1 MVGALLKQT
10 GKKLGTKQKKWAD
23 ALKKRNERGE
33 LKRPKLKR
41 EAKVHPAEKYLSRKA
56 VLGGAKAALMKKKP
70 LISKFEAGVGVGVSG
85 TLGTQAILKRNK
97 AKKDAKAASD
107 KKLKKSLEKHKK
119 KTQDK
124 RKKYGKHH
132 G

>member
-1 MVGALLKQT
+1 MVGAIIKGVLKSKYKPKPKSKYPKT
-10 GKKLGTKQKKWAD
+10 VS
-23 ALKKRNERGE
+23 R
-33 LKRPKLKR
+33 KLKR

-56 VLGGAKAALMKKKP
+56 VLGGAKTALMKKKP
-70 LISKFEAGVGVGVSG
+70 LISKFEAGVGVGVAG
-85 TLGTQAILKRNK
+85 TLGTKEILKRNK
-97 AKKDAKAASD
+97 AKKDAKAAAD
-107 KKLKKSLEKHKK
+107 KKLKDSLKKHKE

>member
-1 MVGALLKQT
+1 
-10 GKKLGTKQKKWAD
+10 
-23 ALKKRNERGE
+23 
-33 LKRPKLKR
+33 
-41 EAKVHPAEKYLSRKA
+41 S
-56 VLGGAKAALMKKKP
+56 LMKKKP

>member
-1 MVGALLKQT
+1 MVGAIIKGVLKS
-10 GKKLGTKQKKWAD
+10 KYK
-23 ALKKRNERGE
+23 
-33 LKRPKLKR
+33 PKPKSKYPKTVSRKIKR
-41 EAKVHPAEKYLSRKA
+41 EAKVHPADKYLSRKA
-56 VLGGAKAALMKKKP
+56 VLGGAKASLMKKKP

>member
-10 GKKLGTKQKKWAD
+10 GKKLGSKQKKWAG

-70 LISKFEAGVGVGVSG
+70 LISKFEAGVGVGVAG
-85 TLGTQAILKRNK
+85 TLGTKEILKRNK

-107 KKLKKSLEKHKK
+107 KKLKESLKKHEK
-119 KTQDK
+119 KTKEK
-124 RKKYGKHH
+124 RRKYGKHH

>member
-1 MVGALLKQT
+1 MVGAIIKGVLKSKYKPKPKSKYPKT
-10 GKKLGTKQKKWAD
+10 VS
-23 ALKKRNERGE
+23 R
-33 LKRPKLKR
+33 KLKR
-41 EAKVHPAEKYLSRKA
+41 EAKIHPAEKYLSRKA
-56 VLGGAKAALMKKKP
+56 LLGGAKASLMKKKP